1 MKTKRESYAD
11 RMLTKLGFTKI
22 MDDDHVVRYRR
33 HNDKHGYTQI
43 LEIACKNNGRHIA
56 HSYAEKEYCY
66 STTGAI
72 TGNCCVGMT
81 TKELRCIARKMKE
94 KGWVSE

>member
-11 RMLTKLGFTKI
+11 RTLTNLGFTKLI
-22 MDDDHVVRYRR
+22 DDDHIVRYRR
-33 HNDKHGYTQI
+33 QNIESGYTQI
-43 LEIACKNNGRHIA
+43 IEISHKADGRHTA
-56 HSYAEKEYCY
+56 QSYAEKEYCY

-72 TGNCCVGMT
+72 TGNCVVAMT
-81 TKELRCIARKMKE
+81 TKELKCVVRKMKE